1 VNFFNPREFSGF
13 PSASAYF
20 FYAPIN
26 HHAKRRRPRIKSRK
40 TTQRYEFISC
50 NPYRPSG

>member
-13 PSASAYF
+13 PPASAYF

-26 HHAKRRRPRIKSRK
+26 HHAKAAPTPHQKAEKRPAL
-40 TTQRYEFISC
+40 
-50 NPYRPSG
+50 

>member
-13 PSASAYF
+13 PSASVYF

-26 HHAKRRRPRIKSRK
+26 HHAKAAPTPHQKPK
-40 TTQRYEFISC
+40 KDAAL
-50 NPYRPSG
+50 